1 MKTKVVLF
9 GAMMFTSVASFAV
22 TGAQN
27 GSKYGTGQDSVECVQ
42 NLSLTSQY
50 AKQGDYKSAAEFWEK
65 CYANCPQSS
74 KNIYIYGAKI
84 LADQLKN
91 EKNPAKQGEIFDKL
105 MGLYDNRAKYFGN
118 DSKMNANQILGE
130 KALDYVRYAPA
141 SRDPQKKV
149 AYQWMNE
156 VIEKEGVKCKA
167 SLFQSYFSLSD
178 SYFKANKDGFRQTY
192 INDYLK
198 ISPFLSERI
207 NSGDPKDSASYGPV
221 KAMVDAA
228 FARSGAA
235 DCKTLDGVYASQIE
249 GKKSDKDFLN
259 MVLKLYSIADCEESS
274 VYFKASAY
282 KHAIEPSAGSAMGLA
297 QQAYLKKDRS
307 TALNYFKQAVDLET
321 DKAAKSKL
329 QIKIATIYKEMGNY
343 TAAREA
349 ARTSLTYQANSTAY
363 IIIGML
369 YAEYNSSISDDYTIK
384 QTAFWAA
391 VDKLERAKAVDP
403 SCTAAVNKM
412 IASYKDVFPA
422 KSELFMRGIKDGDSY
437 TVPGWIGEKTTV
449 RGK

>member
-9 GAMMFTSVASFAV
+9 GAMMFTSVTSFAV

-84 LADQLKN
+84 LASQLKE
-91 EKNPAKQGEIFDKL
+91 EKTPAKQNALFDKL
-105 MGLYDNRAKYFGN
+105 MKLYDDRAKYFGN
-118 DSKMNANQILGE
+118 DAKMNSTQILGE
-130 KALDYVRYAPA
+130 KAMDYMRYAPA
-141 SRDPQKKV
+141 SRDPQKKM
-149 AYQWMNE
+149 AYQWLTE
-156 VIEKEGVKCKA
+156 VIDKEGSKCKA
-167 SLFQSYFSLSD
+167 SIFQSYFTLSD
-178 SYFKANKDGFRQTY
+178 SYFKENKDGFRQTY

-198 ISPFLSERI
+198 ISPMISERI
-207 NSGDPKDSASYGPV
+207 NSGNAKDSAAYGPV
-221 KAMVDAA
+221 KSMIDAA
-228 FARSGAA
+228 FAKSGAA
-235 DCKTLDGVYASQIE
+235 DCKTLDGVYASQLDA
-249 GKKSDKDFLN
+249 KKSDKDFLN
-259 MVLKLYSIADCEESS
+259 MVLKLYLIADCQESS

-307 TALNYFKQAVDLET
+307 TALNYFKQAVELEN
-321 DKAAKSKL
+321 DKATKSKI
-329 QIKIATIYKEMGNY
+329 QVKIATIYKEMGNY

-349 ARTSLTYQANSTAY
+349 ARASLAYQANSTAY

-391 VDKLERAKAVDP
+391 VDKLESAKAVDP
-403 SCTAAVNKM
+403 SCASAVNKM
-412 IASYKDVFPA
+412 IASYKEVFPD

-437 TVPGWIGEKTTV
+437 TVPGWIGEKTKV